1 MKFRN
6 IIGIAALISA
16 LLAAV
21 LTAIGGVMRWE
32 IAAALIAVLCCVP
45 VFTAFERCAPSARE
59 LVLIAVMTA
68 FSAAGRFIFAA
79 VPFFKPVTAV
89 VVLSAM
95 YLGRQ
100 AGFMVGALSAV
111 VSNIYFGQ
119 GAWTPFQMFSW
130 GFIGWTAGALNRKKL
145 LEKPAAL
152 CVFGVF
158 AGALFSVIMEVWT
171 TLSADGAFS
180 PVRWGVSMLA
190 ALPVTVVYCVS
201 NAVFLLLLRKPVGKR
216 LERLKTKF
224 GVFDDI

>member
-1 MKFRN
+1 MKIRN
-6 IIGIAALISA
+6 IIGTAALISA

-21 LTAIGGVMRWE
+21 LAAIGGVMRWE

-45 VFTAFERCAPSARE
+45 VFTAFERRAPSARE

-95 YLGRQ
+95 YFGRQ

-130 GFIGWTAGALNRKKL
+130 GFIGWTAGLLNGKRL
-145 LEKPAAL
+145 LEKPVIL

-158 AGALFSVIMEVWT
+158 AGALYSVIMEIWT

-180 PVRWGVSMLA
+180 PVRWGASMIA
-190 ALPVTVVYCVS
+190 ALPVTLVYCVS

-224 GVFDDI
+224 GVFDNI

>member
-1 MKFRN
+1 MKIKN
-6 IIGIAALISA
+6 IIGTAALIST

-21 LTAIGGVMRWE
+21 LAAIGGVMRWE

-45 VFTAFERCAPSARE
+45 VFTAFERRAPSARE

-95 YLGRQ
+95 YFGRQ

-130 GFIGWTAGALNRKKL
+130 GFIGWTAGLLNGKRL
-145 LEKPAAL
+145 LEKPVIL

-158 AGALFSVIMEVWT
+158 AGALYSVIMEIWT
-171 TLSADGAFS
+171 TLSADGALS
-180 PVRWGVSMLA
+180 PVRWGASMIA
-190 ALPVTVVYCVS
+190 ALPVTLVYCVS